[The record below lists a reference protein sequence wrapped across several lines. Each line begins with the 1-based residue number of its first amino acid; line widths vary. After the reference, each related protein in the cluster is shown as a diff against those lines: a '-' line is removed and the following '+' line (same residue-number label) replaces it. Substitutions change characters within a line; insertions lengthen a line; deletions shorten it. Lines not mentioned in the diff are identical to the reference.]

1 MSLRSLVFLSQEW
14 CAVSITLACS
24 TELLF
29 VNGALVTCA
38 AGVNLSADTSAI
50 ANLEVLHIRANSD
63 DNSSNFVTR
72 SQGVNLGA
80 PLTANC
86 VNV

>member
-1 MSLRSLVFLSQEW
+1 V
-14 CAVSITLACS
+14 
-24 TELLF
+24 
-29 VNGALVTCA
+29 
-38 AGVNLSADTSAI
+38 I
-50 ANLEVLHIRANSD
+50 ANLEVLHIRANSY

-86 VNV
+86 VDV